1 MKKYNKDFQQDC
13 RRRYLVNSS
22 ETKFPSP
29 NDSEILSSINNLVF
43 RFISVYYPKLTPT
56 TTRISFSL

>member
-1 MKKYNKDFQQDC
+1 MKISNRNADDVFGQI
-13 RRRYLVNSS
+13 NSS
-22 ETKFPSP
+22 ETKFLSP

-56 TTRISFSL
+56 HISFSL